1 MGKVIQFKNKD
12 QKQLEMDFEQDQVVL
27 DNMTITDKQTVDA
40 TELLVEYAFECGGD
54 IQKVVA
60 SKELGEVIKHLHIMF
75 GLLNG
80 VESYELDEERNLDM
94 SYMYN
99 DDGLLH
105 DQFDPED
112 DAE

>member
-80 VESYELDEERNLDM
+80 VERYELDEERNLDM

-112 DAE
+112 DVE

>member
-27 DNMTITDKQTVDA
+27 DNMT
-40 TELLVEYAFECGGD
+40 
-54 IQKVVA
+54 
-60 SKELGEVIKHLHIMF
+60 M
-75 GLLNG
+75 LNG

-105 DQFDPED
+105 GQFDPED
-112 DAE
+112 DVE

>member
-112 DAE
+112 DVE

>member
-1 MGKVIQFKNKD
+1 
-12 QKQLEMDFEQDQVVL
+12 
-27 DNMTITDKQTVDA
+27 
-40 TELLVEYAFECGGD
+40 
-54 IQKVVA
+54 
-60 SKELGEVIKHLHIMF
+60 MF

>member
-1 MGKVIQFKNKD
+1 
-12 QKQLEMDFEQDQVVL
+12 MDFEQDQVVL

>member
-27 DNMTITDKQTVDA
+27 DNMTITDKQTVD
-40 TELLVEYAFECGGD
+40 AFECGGD

-99 DDGLLH
+99 DNGMLH

>member
-40 TELLVEYAFECGGD
+40 TELLVEYAFKCGGD

-105 DQFDPED
+105 GQFDPED
-112 DAE
+112 DIE

>member
-112 DAE
+112 DEE